1 MDWIKSASATWFPP
15 KILYEKVPIMKFKLD
30 VMGLG
35 KNDFGAIK
43 VQIGS
48 S

>member
-15 KILYEKVPIMKFKLD
+15 KISREKVPEMKFELD
-30 VMGLG
+30 VMGLS